1 MNRAFRT
8 GASLLATTALAATAI
23 AATAAPAQSAPA
35 TKTAA
40 VDCGRQLQS
49 YSTVRAGSK
58 GRAAAAAECYLA
70 QAGYSVSKNGAFS
83 ADDAKAAAKFNASRH
98 ISGGAVIGKASWT
111 SMVSGNSHPS
121 LKKGARGYAVLR
133 AQRALSASGRSVP
146 RTGTFDTA
154 TANAIKGLQRA
165 KGWKQSGYLD
175 QRVWGLLRSGQAAS
189 VRVMKPSSVSAS
201 YSSLG
206 LKALAFAKRQLGDPY
221 RFGAAGPGSWD
232 CSGLTMKAW
241 AAAGKHLPHSARG
254 QFHKGKAVSKKN
266 LRPGDLVFFY
276 SGISHV
282 AIYAGHGKVIHAPQP
297 GKRVSYI
304 SMKYMPY
311 EGARRIG

>member
-1 MNRAFRT
+1 MHRVLRT
-8 GASLLATTALAATAI
+8 GASLLATTALAASAI
-23 AATAAPAQSAPA
+23 AATAVPAQSAPA
-35 TKTAA
+35 KTTAA
-40 VDCGRQLQS
+40 VDCGRNLDH

-58 GRAAAAAECYLA
+58 GRAVVGAECYLA
-70 QAGYSVSKNGAFS
+70 QAGYSVSKNGTFS
-83 ADDAKAAAKFNASRH
+83 ADDAKSAAKFNSSRH
-98 ISGGAVIGKASWT
+98 ISGGGVLGKASWT
-111 SMVSGNSHPS
+111 ALVAGNSHPS
-121 LKKGARGYAVLR
+121 QKKGDRGYAVLR
-133 AQRALSASGRSVP
+133 AQRALSASGRAVP
-146 RTGTFDTA
+146 RTGKFDTS

-189 VRVMKPSSVSAS
+189 VRVMKASSVSAS
-201 YSSLG
+201 SSSRAA
-206 LKALAFAKRQLGDPY
+206 KALAFAKRQLGDPY

-232 CSGLTMKAW
+232 CSGLTMMAW

-254 QFHKGKAVSKKN
+254 QFHKGHAVSKKN

-276 SGISHV
+276 AGIGHV